1 MKTHFI
7 LLWTFLGLFAGT
19 SCLCAQSGDRNDD
32 AENIS
37 AVKRTKQKGQFKAN
51 WRLPYPNPYR
61 AAIYTLVVP
70 GAGQI
75 YNKRY
80 WKAPIVWGGF
90 AALFYAVDFNRRNR
104 DEFETAYAQRLAGV
118 DDIYKDV
125 IRDAETLRRIRN
137 SYDKNLQLSYIGFI
151 GMYALSALDA
161 YVDAH
166 LKSFDMS
173 DDLSLSI
180 RPVFSSGDR
189 SGTIGMGIFINM
201 SHR

>member
-1 MKTHFI
+1 MKVHLYVYFLVF
-7 LLWTFLGLFAGT
+7 LLLGANASSAQQTENNAT
-19 SCLCAQSGDRNDD
+19 SETEA
-32 AENIS
+32 AP
-37 AVKRTKQKGQFKAN
+37 VKKKKQKGQFKAN

-61 AAIYTLVVP
+61 AAVYTLVFP

-90 AALFYAVDFNRRNR
+90 AALVLAVNFNKENR
-104 DEFETAYAQRLAGV
+104 DMFDQAYGQRLAGI
-118 DDIYKDV
+118 DDKYKDV

-137 SYDKNLQLSYIGFI
+137 NYDKNLQLSYIGFI

-180 RPVFSSGDR
+180 RPVFNSGQ
-189 SGTIGMGIFINM
+189 SGVFGIGMFI
-201 SHR
+201 RPPD